1 MGKPVAVAL
10 GRWGLEHYLS
20 SRLAWKPGCSGNT
33 FNPMGQADLS
43 KASLIYKVEF
53 QGRQS

>member
-10 GRWGLEHYLS
+10 GRWGLEYYLS

-53 QGRQS
+53 QSRQS